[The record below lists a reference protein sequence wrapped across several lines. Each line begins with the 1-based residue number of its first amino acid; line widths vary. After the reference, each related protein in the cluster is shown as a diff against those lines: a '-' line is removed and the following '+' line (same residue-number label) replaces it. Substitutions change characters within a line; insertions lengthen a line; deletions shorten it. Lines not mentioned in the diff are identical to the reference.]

1 MDRRVQ
7 TSVIAAESGTSE
19 DTQKAV
25 SKNG

>member
-7 TSVIAAESGTSE
+7 TSVKVAESSTSE